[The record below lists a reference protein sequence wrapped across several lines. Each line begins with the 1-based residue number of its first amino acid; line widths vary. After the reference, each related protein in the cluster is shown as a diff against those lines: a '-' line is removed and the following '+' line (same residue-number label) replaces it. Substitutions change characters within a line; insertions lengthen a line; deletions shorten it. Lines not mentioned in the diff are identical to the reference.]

1 MTDKSK
7 EQLQK
12 ELRYF
17 TERERS
23 FNQIISIVYEL
34 TWVLGRVTVAY
45 FILLLAI
52 IGSYQAFTFYW
63 RPVAMLLVFAFGSM
77 WIFCGVNFYSVYK
90 PILKDGEKG
99 MKQICDKAKS
109 AITAWRNTK

>member
-34 TWVLGRVTVAY
+34 TWVLGKVIVAY
-45 FILLLAI
+45 FILSLAF
-52 IGSYQAFTFYW
+52 IGSSYIFTLYC
-63 RPVAMLLVFAFGSM
+63 RQSVTLLIFVFSVM
-77 WIFCGVNFYSVYK
+77 WILYGVDFYSVYK
-90 PILKDGEKG
+90 PILKDGKKG
-99 MKQICDKAKS
+99 MNQIYGKAKS